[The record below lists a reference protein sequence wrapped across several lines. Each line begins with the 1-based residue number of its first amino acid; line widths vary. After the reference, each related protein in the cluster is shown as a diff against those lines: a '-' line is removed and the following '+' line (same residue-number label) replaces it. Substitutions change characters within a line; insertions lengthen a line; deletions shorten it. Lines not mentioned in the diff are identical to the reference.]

1 MPPPYPQSPDTDLKL
16 EVLTPQRLFQYK
28 KRLAEA
34 KSAQARSNFATEPGG
49 GGGTDDPGG
58 ALLVPPLSPNLAIPD
73 TIQGRT
79 GITVTVTSLTIL
91 CVQLGQPWPSL
102 AEPTLI

>member
-34 KSAQARSNFATEPGG
+34 KSAQARSNFSTEPGG
-49 GGGTDDPGG
+49 AGGTDDPGG
-58 ALLVPPLSPNLAIPD
+58 GLLVPPLSPNLAIPD

-91 CVQLGQPWPSL
+91 YVQLGQPWPSL

>member
-49 GGGTDDPGG
+49 TDDPGG
-58 ALLVPPLSPNLAIPD
+58 GLLVPPLSPNLAIPD

>member
-58 ALLVPPLSPNLAIPD
+58 GLLVPPLSPNLAIPD

>member
-34 KSAQARSNFATEPGG
+34 KSAQARSNFAAAEPGG
-49 GGGTDDPGG
+49 GGGSDDPGG
-58 ALLVPPLSPNLAIPD
+58 GLLAPPLSPNLAIPD
-73 TIQGRT
+73 TIQGR
-79 GITVTVTSLTIL
+79 IL
-91 CVQLGQPWPSL
+91 R
-102 AEPTLI
+102 

>member
-34 KSAQARSNFATEPGG
+34 KSAQARSNFAAAEPGG
-49 GGGTDDPGG
+49 GGGSDDPGG
-58 ALLVPPLSPNLAIPD
+58 GLLVPPLSPNLAIPD
-73 TIQGRT
+73 TIQGR
-79 GITVTVTSLTIL
+79 IL
-91 CVQLGQPWPSL
+91 R
-102 AEPTLI
+102 

>member
-34 KSAQARSNFATEPGG
+34 KSAQARSNFSTEPGG

-58 ALLVPPLSPNLAIPD
+58 GLLVPPLSPNLAIPD